1 MSMRVRF
8 FWVGGVSG
16 DCAWAADGEAGAP
29 PVEGD
34 EPGVVGSDGRVM
46 SMSVLPSEAT
56 EEGAGGC
63 AGAGAGSVG
72 SYSLMVEARRWK
84 SEGGA
89 SEPRCGGSAYRPSS
103 VG

>member
-1 MSMRVRF
+1 MI
-8 FWVGGVSG
+8 
-16 DCAWAADGEAGAP
+16 DGSLFDFEILLVLVNVFLIVTLP
-29 PVEGD
+29 FGD

-46 SMSVLPSEAT
+46 SMSKLPSEAT

-63 AGAGAGSVG
+63 TSAGAGSVG

-89 SEPRCGGSAYRPSS
+89 SEPQCGGSAYRPRS